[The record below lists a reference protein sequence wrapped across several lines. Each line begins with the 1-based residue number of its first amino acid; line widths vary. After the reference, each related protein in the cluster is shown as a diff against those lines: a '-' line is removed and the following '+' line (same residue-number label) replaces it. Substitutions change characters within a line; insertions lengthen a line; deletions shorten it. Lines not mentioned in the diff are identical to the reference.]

1 MVLSNEELKAKS
13 SNPGKEVRI
22 LLMNARMTVTK
33 PKKANYLRK
42 KE

>member
-22 LLMNARMTVTK
+22 LMMNARMPVTK
-33 PKKANYLRK
+33 PKKSNDLH